1 MPYLMHILTLWLYS
15 SSLIGVNF
23 FTLLDK
29 SYKKTTKNFQSI
41 LKTDSKLSAFFHRFR
56 LFINVNLK
64 MYSFD
69 HLRMYNIDHINT
81 CCSRW

>member
-1 MPYLMHILTLWLYS
+1 MIKILICEDISYLKHIISIQLDRIFPYI
-15 SSLIGVNF
+15 
-23 FTLLDK
+23 
-29 SYKKTTKNFQSI
+29 
-41 LKTDSKLSAFFHRFR
+41 KLN
-56 LFINVNLK
+56 INVNLK